1 MWNHVVGVYDG
12 TLGSDNVKI
21 YVNGR
26 LGNKASDYTTNV
38 AVTDTRITI
47 GAGSTNSYSP
57 QQWPGRIAEVGIWSS
72 SLGHDEVKALYA
84 DGVSHNYQYDSGSY
98 SGSHALVSYWRLGG
112 MISGSNHANEGWTF
126 NSGSYSGGDTSG
138 SWTLPY
144 TVGGPMTTFAE
155 QYSGNDIASW
165 VSGSKVMGPHTGSWN
180 TIFQGFQPIG
190 IGNDK
195 RHHMFNPDIHASGG
209 GWDLSPWTASV
220 DLGKRPDMRN
230 PIYQRGT
237 ATWGPFEDREISGGT
252 VDYTDLWGAK
262 WHPTKPDIGCISTFS
277 NPWSNLDDGTKST
290 NRGRFKV
297 SPDYIIGQANLLSQ
311 HRVSNDNIE
320 DAARPKGT
328 ADLEQLPFRFH
339 LRGAPNLRGGSDVP
353 EASDSAGPNI
363 APVSYTASFGS
374 TTSIGAP
381 GTGQGGEDKPGGEYD

>member
-230 PIYQRGT
+230 PIYQGGT
-237 ATWGPFEDREISGGT
+237 TTWGPFEAREISGGT

-262 WHPTKPDIGCISTFS
+262 WHPTKPDIGCISS
-277 NPWSNLDDGTKST
+277 YANPWTNLDDGTYTS
-290 NRGRFKV
+290 RGEFKGIPRIN
-297 SPDYIIGQANLLSQ
+297 PDYTIQYTLSQ
-311 HRVSNDNIE
+311 RRVSNDQYTGGSGPKAKGNPDIE
-320 DAARPKGT
+320 
-328 ADLEQLPFRFH
+328 QMPFRFGRRGPLT
-339 LRGAPNLRGGSDVP
+339 LRSGDVP
-353 EASDSAGPNI
+353 VDDDQGPNMSSI
-363 APVSYTASFGS
+363 IHTCSFG
-374 TTSIGAP
+374 
-381 GTGQGGEDKPGGEYD
+381 GTEVIEDIFGP